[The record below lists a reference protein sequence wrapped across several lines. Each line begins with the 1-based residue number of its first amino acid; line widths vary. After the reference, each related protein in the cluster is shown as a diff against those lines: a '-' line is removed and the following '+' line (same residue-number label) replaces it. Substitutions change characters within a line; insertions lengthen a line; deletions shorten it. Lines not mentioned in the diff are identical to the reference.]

1 MNNEAETTNSQ
12 CSALSH
18 TSLWPQNSVRKKK
31 PTQVINRGNLSTI
44 LLWTTSVDFILSSC
58 YRVVNGPL
66 ERISSDLALDTLA
79 EGITYFHSIYV
90 CLGGSF
96 GFGYVLYSIINHV
109 PWLVCYSV

>member
-1 MNNEAETTNSQ
+1 LKRKQQILKSQ

-18 TSLWPQNSVRKKK
+18 TSLWLQKSVRKKK

-44 LLWTTSVDFILSSC
+44 LLCTTSVDFILSSC

-66 ERISSDLALDTLA
+66 ESISSDLALDTLA
-79 EGITYFHSIYV
+79 EGLVVSV

>member
-1 MNNEAETTNSQ
+1 Q
-12 CSALSH
+12 K
-18 TSLWPQNSVRKKK
+18 SVRKKK

-66 ERISSDLALDTLA
+66 ESISFDLALDTLA
-79 EGITYFHSIYV
+79 EDLVVSV